1 MRAPRP
7 GLPLIRLRELVAEVA
22 ALTFVSLI
30 ESRFERF
37 ERFVS
42 LIESRFERF
51 ERSMFTRFGRV
62 GVVESEYLWCI
73 MCDGASCGFSQGFM
87 FGHYSS
93 AAC

>member
-22 ALTFVSLI
+22 ALT
-30 ESRFERF
+30 
-37 ERFVS
+37 FVS